1 MNAEPATVGER
12 NGRVTW
18 VVGASSGIGRA
29 VAEAAAGA
37 GRRVAVSA
45 RRADRLDE
53 VIAGIPAERGAASAF
68 PGDAMEP
75 SWASVTA
82 ATVTERFGRIDELVL
97 AAGLNTPQR
106 RWADQT
112 MAGFE
117 AVVATNL
124 VATARILDAALPAL
138 RVRGGTVVI
147 VSSYAAWAFQP
158 GAGVAYS
165 ASKSGLGPLCRTLN
179 AEEGEH
185 GIRATHLCPGDVDT
199 EFLRQRPVVPDD
211 AARARMLTPADVARS
226 VLHALDAPPHVRID
240 ELVLSPL
247 SQR

>member
-1 MNAEPATVGER
+1 MSAEPDD
-12 NGRVTW
+12 RVTW

-29 VAEAAAGA
+29 AAEAAART

-53 VIAGIPAERGAASAF
+53 VVSGIAAAGGTAHAF
-68 PGDAMEP
+68 LGDALDS
-75 SWASVTA
+75 SWALDTA
-82 ATVTERFGRIDELVL
+82 AAVAGRFGRIDELVL
-97 AAGLNTPQR
+97 AAGLNTPHR
-106 RWADQT
+106 RWGDQT
-112 MAGFE
+112 MAAFE

-138 RVRGGTVVI
+138 RMRGGTVVL
-147 VSSYAAWAFQP
+147 VSSYAAWSFQP

-179 AEEGEH
+179 AEEAAH

-199 EFLRQRPVVPDD
+199 EFLRQRPAVPDA

-226 VLHALDAPPHVRID
+226 VLHVLDAPPHVRID